1 MSTHNQLMDP
11 KPSAERREDRRGV
24 VVVFVCFLTI
34 ALLAC
39 VIFSVDVAYMQLCRA
54 RLRAATDASAR
65 AAGEALSREQ
75 DLDASRQ
82 AAVDIA
88 QRNLVAGSP
97 LLLDTNAD
105 ILFGNST
112 QQQNGAWNFTAGGQP
127 INAVRVFG
135 RRTRDAPSGS
145 VPTFFGRVFNVL
157 DFQPLSSATVVR
169 LDRDICIVVD
179 RSSSM
184 KLYLTDTAPTMSMSD
199 PRFCRPPDMGQSR
212 WSALSLAV
220 DRFITALH
228 TTPQLEHLSLASY
241 ASSGNWC
248 SYSNNTADI
257 NQYLSQDY
265 TDAEAAM
272 ASLSSTKWNGATN
285 IAAGIGKGIESLTD
299 PDTARPFAA
308 KTMVLMTDGHYTQGD
323 APSTVAP
330 DALPHDIVIH
340 AVTFGDGADQ
350 DEMRAVAEATG
361 GNFYHA
367 PDAQTLQDVFE
378 EIALTLPVMFT
389 D

>member
-1 MSTHNQLMDP
+1 MYALFVSSRSCLGATQASP
-11 KPSAERREDRRGV
+11 RRGV
-24 VVVFVCFLTI
+24 VVVLVCFLTI

-39 VIFSVDVAYMQLCRA
+39 VIFSVDVAYMQLSRT
-54 RLRAATDASAR
+54 RLRAATDAAAR

-82 AAVDIA
+82 AAMDIA
-88 QRNLVAGSP
+88 KLNLVAGTP
-97 LLLDTNAD
+97 LLLDQDQD
-105 ILFGNST
+105 IVFGNST
-112 QQQNGAWNFTAGGQP
+112 QQQSGAWAFVAGGDP

-145 VPTFFGRVFNVL
+145 VPTFFGRVFNVV

-184 KLYLTDTAPTMSMSD
+184 KLYLTDSAPTMSMSD
-199 PRFCRPPDMGQSR
+199 SRFCQPPNMSLSR
-212 WSALSLAV
+212 WGALALAF
-220 DRFITALH
+220 DRFVAALD
-228 TTPQLEHLSLASY
+228 TTPQSEHLSLASY
-241 ASSGNWC
+241 SSSGNWC

-257 NQYLSQDY
+257 NQYLSANY
-265 TDAEAAM
+265 ADAESAM
-272 ASLSSTKWNGATN
+272 SSLSSTKWNGATN
-285 IAAGIGKGIESLTD
+285 IAAGIDKGIEALTD
-299 PDTARPFAA
+299 PDTSRPFAA
-308 KTMVLMTDGHYTQGD
+308 KTMVLMTDGNYTQG
-323 APSTVAP
+323 ARPSTVAP
-330 DALPHDIVIH
+330 EALDHDIVIH

-350 DEMRAVAEATG
+350 AEMRAVADATG